1 MDNAHIN
8 FIKKIQIII
17 GIYSLV
23 SFVER
28 IIYFYLSQN
37 RLHYNMIYII
47 SNILVYALTISLPII
62 LILSLIKIKPINNH
76 NQNKKIF
83 NLLLMCTILTCIEL
97 LFLILIHFFKIE
109 SSLIYE
115 LYYDF
120 DIFRFAKPILL
131 GYLFFALKPLVDNR
145 TNSNNSFIL
154 NITAKKT
161 VLMILGTIA
170 IVSSIF
176 CIYLVYLQMTFSYSY
191 YSTALTYLS
200 VLSAIMLSSFII
212 LISNTRSTQVNITEN
227 SMFESK
233 HKLKSNGELFDGFR
247 KVEDEMTGN
256 ITYRHPKAPDGYNFY
271 QLGLWMYVHFVSSS
285 DSSFIPYLEIRYI
298 YRGINS
304 SDSFQQ
310 ALWGDANWIF
320 IDSIIFKTEKNRYNL
335 DIKPKRDNN
344 VLRDGNKSFSYFVE
358 LDVIPLGTIP
368 YTKMFEDIAQS
379 PVLKIRLCGKN
390 KNVDLDLSN
399 YKQRKYIVDAY
410 NAYKK
415 AKEIHPEKI
424 KNPIS

>member
-1 MDNAHIN
+1 MNY
-8 FIKKIQIII
+8 FISDIHF
-17 GIYSLV
+17 SD
-23 SFVER
+23 ER
-28 IIYFYLSQN
+28 IMKLCNRPFESINEMDEYIIDNWNKTINPNDDVLGSGWLPFILTGVFVILYIKLKDSIFYLS
-37 RLHYNMIYII
+37 
-47 SNILVYALTISLPII
+47 
-62 LILSLIKIKPINNH
+62 
-76 NQNKKIF
+76 
-83 NLLLMCTILTCIEL
+83 
-97 LFLILIHFFKIE
+97 
-109 SSLIYE
+109 SS
-115 LYYDF
+115 
-120 DIFRFAKPILL
+120 
-131 GYLFFALKPLVDNR
+131 
-145 TNSNNSFIL
+145 
-154 NITAKKT
+154 
-161 VLMILGTIA
+161 
-170 IVSSIF
+170 
-176 CIYLVYLQMTFSYSY
+176 
-191 YSTALTYLS
+191 
-200 VLSAIMLSSFII
+200 
-212 LISNTRSTQVNITEN
+212 TEN

-335 DIKPKRDNN
+335 DINPKRDNN
-344 VLRDGNKSFSYFVE
+344 VLRDGNRSFSYFVE